1 MSPTAMSPMT
11 ADYAA
16 LAREGY
22 EQFNNDDFDGI
33 PELLTDDVELV
44 NNAFGTTA
52 HGKAAFVQTLQFL
65 KAPFPDARLEV
76 ISQVVG
82 EDFVVNECIFRGT
95 NTAPLMNPDG
105 TSLPATGKRVEVPF
119 CEVWRVRDGKLASLH
134 YYGDN
139 MSFYQQLGLIPGMG
153 Q

>member
-22 EQFNNDDFDGI
+22 EQFNNDDFDSI
-33 PELLTDDVELV
+33 PELLTDDVELI

-52 HGKAAFVQTLQFL
+52 HGKEAFVQTLQFL
-65 KAPFPDARLEV
+65 KAPFPDAKLEV

-82 EDFVVNECIFRGT
+82 EDFVVNECIFHGT

-134 YYGDN
+134 TTTATT
-139 MSFYQQLGLIPGMG
+139 
-153 Q
+153 